1 MTQQGGAVIGWPVII
16 GVMIATGLVTGVIL
30 GLTREVFGFTGGT
43 AGVGASIGIVGA
55 LLIARRRAQL
65 RARQA

>member
-1 MTQQGGAVIGWPVII
+1 VSRANTA
-16 GVMIATGLVTGVIL
+16 IAG
-30 GLTREVFGFTGGT
+30 
-43 AGVGASIGIVGA
+43 GVGASIGIVGA